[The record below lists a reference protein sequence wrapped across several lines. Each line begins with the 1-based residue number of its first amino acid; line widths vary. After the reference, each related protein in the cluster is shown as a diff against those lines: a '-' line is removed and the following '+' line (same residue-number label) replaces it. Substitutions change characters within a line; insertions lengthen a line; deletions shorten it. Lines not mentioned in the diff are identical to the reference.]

1 MLLIG
6 ISMKGRL
13 FWIFYFDKKKNR
25 MICNLVF
32 FIFVRLYR
40 FLFIKGIE
48 IKVFYFICLGKK
60 KFWVKMVFLSLYII
74 LFIIN
79 EIRYDLYLDVI
90 KIVMIVFL
98 MIFIMSVFFIVLMYW
113 S

>member
-1 MLLIG
+1 
-6 ISMKGRL
+6 MKGRL

-48 IKVFYFICLGKK
+48 IKVFYFICLEKYNFELK
-60 KFWVKMVFLSLYII
+60 WYF
-74 LFIIN
+74 
-79 EIRYDLYLDVI
+79 
-90 KIVMIVFL
+90 
-98 MIFIMSVFFIVLMYW
+98 
-113 S
+113 